1 MPFLLFLVSVAG
13 FVIASGYFVYCSL
26 FGARLLARCTVPG
39 DVYFDLNPRS
49 GAVEVTARLRP
60 GEGAMPDTQVSI
72 ELEREGS
79 WLWTQRVRLDPG
91 GEVIHVRD
99 LRDEHPGRYRL
110 RAAAEAP
117 RGRAPVIAVDV
128 HLLTH
133 EPRLSVYLL
142 AGTMLVGGF
151 VTLLV
156 VLI

>member
-13 FVIASGYFVYCSL
+13 FVIAAGYFVYCSL
-26 FGARLLARCTVPG
+26 FGARLLARCAVPG
-39 DVYFDLNPRS
+39 DVHFDLNPRS
-49 GAVEVTARLRP
+49 GAVEVTARQRP
-60 GEGAMPDTQVSI
+60 GEGALPDSEVSI

-99 LRDEHPGRYRL
+99 LRNEQPGRYRL
-110 RAAAEAP
+110 RAVADA
-117 RGRAPVIAVDV
+117 RQGRAPSVAVDV
-128 HLLTH
+128 HLRTH

-142 AGTMLVGGF
+142 SGTMLVGGF